1 MFKPTAVKRPLL
13 LMLTLG
19 VVLFLAVVVAHG
31 IDEVAAALAAAGFFG
46 IAAVIIAHAV
56 PLAFDVAAWLAVL
69 PRPHR
74 RPLRQIAPMR
84 WYAEAINTLLPVAQV
99 GGEFVR
105 AQLLAR
111 RGVPA
116 PMAGAS
122 VVADMAATIVTLI
135 AFTLIG
141 VGLLLAR
148 NGAEDSALR
157 LALGVAVFATIVTI
171 LYLCHRRGWLLHLA
185 RKLERRVAASGRGG
199 GSALTQVVLLDRCVR
214 RLFRRR
220 GPFAACLILHL
231 LAWLSGAVEV
241 WLAMVA
247 LGQPVTIVDALI
259 IESLGMAIRT
269 AAFAIPGALGVQEG
283 GLIVVGGLLGIDPAI
298 ALALALIKR
307 ARELAWGAPGV
318 ALWQA
323 GEGRRLLARR
333 RPPAPR

>member
-1 MFKPTAVKRPLL
+1 MKRPLL

-19 VVLFLAVVVAHG
+19 VVLFVVIVVAHG
-31 IDEVAAALAAAGFFG
+31 IDDVAAALAAAGVFG
-46 IAAVIIAHAV
+46 IGMVVIAHAA
-56 PLAFDVAAWLAVL
+56 PLAFDIAAWLAVL

-111 RGVPA
+111 RGVPG

-122 VVADMAATIVTLI
+122 VVVDMAATIVSLI

-148 NGAEDSALR
+148 SGAEDSALR
-157 LALGVAVFATIVTI
+157 LALGIAVFATICGI
-171 LYLCHRRGWLLHLA
+171 LYLCHRSGLLL
-185 RKLERRVAASGRGG
+185 RLGRELERRVAASGRGG
-199 GSALTQVVLLDRCVR
+199 ATLTQMVLLDRCVR

-231 LAWLSGAVEV
+231 LAWISGAGEV
-241 WLAMVA
+241 WLAMAA
-247 LGQPVTIVDALI
+247 LGQPVTVVDALI

-269 AAFAIPGALGVQEG
+269 AAFPIPGALGVQEG
-283 GLIVVGGLLGIDPAI
+283 GLIVLGGLLGIDPAV

-307 ARELAWGAPGV
+307 VRELAWGVPGV
-318 ALWQA
+318 VLWQA

-333 RPPAPR
+333 PPAAR